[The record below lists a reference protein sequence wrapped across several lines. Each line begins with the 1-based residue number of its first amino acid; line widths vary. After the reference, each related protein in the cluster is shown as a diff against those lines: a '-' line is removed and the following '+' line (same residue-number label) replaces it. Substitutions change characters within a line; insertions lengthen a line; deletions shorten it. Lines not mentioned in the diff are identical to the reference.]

1 MELARLGR
9 WLDRVA
15 YHPLTSVDTRWLA
28 VARVMIAGIF
38 LVDLATRA
46 YLSPLLTSKPSPLSD
61 AVGRTFAMT
70 SLPSVALGI
79 DSAAGMQAYFGCAA
93 LAGFLFLLGFVTKPA
108 GVALL
113 VLQMGLVFR
122 HPAAIDA
129 AGCFGLAA
137 LAWVLVSPCG
147 MRGSVD
153 AWTAGRAGRWGP
165 SRVQTTWAWVAPVG
179 ILACCLTSGR
189 LDEAIRLPFGDGA
202 SIGVAVREGIE
213 LSVLGDAAL
222 LWSESQIYSLS
233 GVLHGLALVGA
244 VSLFCPWQVGIVR
257 KVGGAL
263 LLVSALVSS
272 LVVPTCVMW
281 WTMIAVVAGLQHGG
295 EDPAKERSR
304 APRDS
309 VTERRARL
317 LVRECAG
324 LALTLGLVAM
334 MVGAAA
340 GQRAPVDSR
349 SPPQRW
355 TSQEDAQRG
364 ALLRVDRSAR
374 LVSVAVGPWPHLEV
388 VTARV
393 SLFGTTAAG
402 VRHRWRDA
410 AWQELDEGK
419 REQPAPPTAG
429 LVEPIGLRGRREQTA
444 LARLYEHLYTYGAIE
459 LERMVWSGQDRG
471 SSCEGGVQDATCIET
486 IELREYRRTKSTSL
500 ELGDGRVVYT
510 GTRDSPERVALVPR
524 EDLAR

>member
-61 AVGRTFAMT
+61 AVGRTFATT

-79 DSAAGMQAYFGCAA
+79 DSAAGMQAYFACAA
-93 LAGFLFLLGFVTKPA
+93 LAGLLFLLGFATKPA

-113 VLQMGLVFR
+113 VLQLGLVVR
-122 HPAAIDA
+122 HPAAMDA

-137 LAWVLVSPCG
+137 LAWVLVSPCEV
-147 MRGSVD
+147 RGSVD
-153 AWTAGRAGRWGP
+153 GWTAGRGGRWGP

-179 ILACCLTSGR
+179 ILACCLTSGS
-189 LDEAIRLPFGDGA
+189 LGEAIRVPFGDGD
-202 SIGVAVREGIE
+202 SIGVAVREGVE
-213 LSVLGDAAL
+213 LWVVGDAAL
-222 LWSESQIYSLS
+222 RWSESQVHGLS
-233 GVLHGLALVGA
+233 GALHGLALVGA
-244 VSLFCPWQVGIVR
+244 VSLFCPWRVGLVR
-257 KVGGAL
+257 KIGGVS

-272 LVVPTCVMW
+272 LVVPTSLMW
-281 WTMIAVVAGLQHGG
+281 WTMLAVVAGSQHGG
-295 EDPAKERSR
+295 EDAAKERSR

-309 VTERRARL
+309 SAERLARL
-317 LVRECAG
+317 LIRECAG
-324 LALTLGLVAM
+324 LTLTLGLVVF

-340 GQRAPVDSR
+340 GKRAPVDSR
-349 SPPQRW
+349 SPPRRW

-364 ALLRVDRSAR
+364 ALLRVDRPAR

-402 VRHRWRDA
+402 VWHRWRDA
-410 AWQELDEGK
+410 AWQELNGGK

-429 LVEPIGLRGRREQTA
+429 LVEPTGLRGRREQTA

-471 SSCEGGVQDATCIET
+471 ASCEGDVQDSACIVT
-486 IELREYRRTKSTSL
+486 IELREYRRTQSTSL
-500 ELGDGRVVYT
+500 ERGDARVVYT
-510 GTRDSPERVALVPR
+510 GARDSPERVALVPR
-524 EDLAR
+524 EDVAR